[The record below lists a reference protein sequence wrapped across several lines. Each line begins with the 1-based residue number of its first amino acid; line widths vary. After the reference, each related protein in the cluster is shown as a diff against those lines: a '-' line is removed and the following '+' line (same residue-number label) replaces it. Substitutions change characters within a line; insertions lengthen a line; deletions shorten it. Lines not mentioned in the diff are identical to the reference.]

1 MKLQRKL
8 LDCTPKMYCYTN
20 GHGMAEQKPN
30 SKDVLL
36 NFILKSNKIKNEIEI
51 LRKDIMLKI

>member
-1 MKLQRKL
+1 
-8 LDCTPKMYCYTN
+8 MYCYTN

>member
-1 MKLQRKL
+1 MKQIVKLQRKL

-36 NFILKSNKIKNEIEI
+36 NVKLS
-51 LRKDIMLKI
+51 LKITKIYKVKQN